1 MSSTLYAFGIVDHHA
16 LLDEMLGSPSFLAAL
31 LLWDSSPTASS
42 QSSLLA
48 LPLRVIVSLGLV
60 LNPFIFI

>member
-1 MSSTLYAFGIVDHHA
+1 MSSTLYAFGIVDHHV
-16 LLDEMLGSPSFLAAL
+16 LLDETLGSPSFLATL

-42 QSSLLA
+42 RSSLLA

-60 LNPFIFI
+60 LNPFVFT